1 MAICL
6 KTQLHFFASIP
17 LPLQVSQAPELHSH
31 WPHQHQQQVVI
42 LCINVRYMC
51 NMTLNTACM
60 LVLFFSKQLMAKT
73 LFPSYTDYSICRKCC
88 SPLDVT
94 HNLRSPEV
102 TVPSWRTSQDTLMSL
117 AARSV
122 VHCIQCP
129 SPQRITAAQ
138 SSLLCMSTH
147 NSGYRHIA
155 TVLQCIL
162 PLYPSIHSS
171 S

>member
-1 MAICL
+1 
-6 KTQLHFFASIP
+6 
-17 LPLQVSQAPELHSH
+17 
-31 WPHQHQQQVVI
+31 
-42 LCINVRYMC
+42 MC

-60 LVLFFSKQLMAKT
+60 LVLFFSKHLMAKT

-171 S
+171 SQSYAKKHSYYEYFQFRPTWGTLAPRSLDAFFFF